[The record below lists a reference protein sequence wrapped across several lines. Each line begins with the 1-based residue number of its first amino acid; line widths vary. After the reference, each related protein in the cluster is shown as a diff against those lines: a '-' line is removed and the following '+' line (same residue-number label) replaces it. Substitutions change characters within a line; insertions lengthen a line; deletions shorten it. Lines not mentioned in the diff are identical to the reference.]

1 MTSNTKYIK
10 LSDIEHVLT
19 RPGMYI
25 GSIQPE
31 KTDTYVFDT
40 VSEDIVKKEIVYSPG
55 LYKIVDEILVNA
67 LDHATRTK
75 DLSKDQRVTEI
86 KVNISSD
93 TVSVWNNGLAI
104 PVILNEDYQEYN
116 PEVVFGNL
124 RSSENFDDTV
134 ERRVGGTN
142 GLGSK
147 CSNIFSKSFIVD
159 VGDSVNERK
168 FHQEFSDNMS
178 KRTTAKITN
187 YSPKKNSFTMI
198 TFTPDFDR
206 LGSDNAAFSN
216 DDIALLT
223 RRVFDIVGCSRWIAS
238 NLKISLNGS
247 VIKMNKFA
255 DYPLLYQ
262 GTSDLISISPN
273 EHWDI
278 SVGLSHTGAFEQVS
292 FVNGVYTRNGGK
304 HVDTVVSQIIDGI
317 TMKLTKSHKDQQ
329 IKKSVIKNNLAVF
342 IRASIDRPS
351 FSSQSKDELTTP
363 KSKFGSTFDLPVQF
377 IDKIGK
383 LGLYD
388 LVLNSMQNNLE
399 SSLKKNDGKKKNTVN
414 VPKYTSAQFSGTSR
428 SKECTLILSE
438 GDSAKTLIMAG
449 LTMEQRKF
457 YGIFP
462 LKGKMLNVRD
472 VSSKKLQE
480 NEEII
485 NLKKILGLEHGKVYT
500 NLDSLRYG
508 HVMIATDQDHDGSH
522 IKGLLFNIFSVLW
535 PSLFK
540 FPSFLSS
547 FQTPIVRATKGT
559 DIKSFYN
566 LSDYNTWKSTIDPNK
581 WNIKYYKGLGT
592 STRKEAVEYFSN
604 TKKNTLVYEHTNK
617 SDESFDM
624 AFNKKRADDRK
635 EWLSHYDFNNT
646 INTTTSI
653 PLDNFINQELIHF
666 SNNDLSRSIPNVLDG
681 LKVSQRKVLF
691 SAFKRNLVNEIKVSQ
706 FAGYTSEHSG
716 YHHGE
721 KSLEDCIIGLARDF
735 VGTNNVNLLMP
746 QGQFGSR
753 LTASDS
759 ASSRYIF
766 TQLNNITKNI
776 FNESDNQ
783 LLDYLDDDGSPIE
796 PRWYIPVIPMILV
809 NGSRGIGTGF
819 SSFIPCY
826 NPVDIINS
834 IKNKIQGKEL
844 VPLVPWYNK
853 FNGTITE
860 ESPGN
865 YITTGTYTETADKV
879 IITEL
884 PIGTWT
890 EPYTEWLKD
899 DNKVSEI
906 FKNILFNNT
915 DVDIHI
921 TLTKSSKQPV
931 KDIIQLL
938 KLSTKIST
946 SNMHAFDAQQRITK
960 YNNTDEI
967 ISAFYDVRQDYYTKR
982 KEYMLNDLKVNIRL
996 LEAKVA
1002 FIMAVLN
1009 GVLDMRKET
1018 VSSLTKFC
1026 TDKKFPKQDQSFNY
1040 LMHMRITSLTAD
1052 SVEKL
1057 KKQLTTTKS
1066 EYTTLNGKSIA
1077 ALWTADLDQLAQKL
1091 A

>member
-1 MTSNTKYIK
+1 MSKYIK

-31 KTDTYVFDT
+31 TTEMFVFDT
-40 VSEDIVKKEIVYSPG
+40 ETEKIIKKEIVYSPG

-75 DLSKDQRVTEI
+75 DLSKDQRVSEI
-86 KVNISSD
+86 KVTITAD

-104 PVILNEDYQEYN
+104 PVILNENYNEYN

-124 RSSENFDDTV
+124 RSSENFDDTS

-147 CSNIFSKSFIVD
+147 VTNIFSKSFIVD
-159 VGDSVNERK
+159 VGDSINEKK

-178 KRTTAKITN
+178 KRTKAKVTN
-187 YSPKKNSFTMI
+187 YSAKKSSFTMI
-198 TFTPDFDR
+198 TFTPDFTR
-206 LGSDNAAFSN
+206 FGSN
-216 DDIALLT
+216 DNQFSKDDLALLT
-223 RRVFDIVGCSRWIAS
+223 RRVFDIVGCSRWIPG
-238 NLKISLNGS
+238 NLKLSLNGT

-255 DYPLLYQ
+255 DYPAIYDGASELV
-262 GTSDLISISPN
+262 SISPS

-278 SVGLSHTGAFEQVS
+278 SVGLSSTGTFEQVS
-292 FVNGVYTRNGGK
+292 FVNGVYTRSGGK

-317 TMKLTKSHKDQQ
+317 SAKIAKTHKDQTV
-329 IKKSVIKNNLAVF
+329 KKSAIKNNLNVF
-342 IRASIDRPS
+342 IRASIDRPA

-363 KSKFGSTFDLPVQF
+363 KSKFGSTFDLPTQF

-388 LVLNSMQNNLE
+388 LVINSMQSNIE

-462 LKGKMLNVRD
+462 LKGKMLNVRE

-508 HVMIATDQDHDGSH
+508 HIMIATDQDHDGSH

-540 FPSFLSS
+540 FPTFLSS
-547 FQTPIVRATKGT
+547 FQTPIVRATKGSE
-559 DIKSFYN
+559 IKSFYN
-566 LSDYNTWKSTIDPNK
+566 LSDYNVWKATVDTNK
-581 WNIKYYKGLGT
+581 WTIKYYKGLGT
-592 STRKEAVEYFSN
+592 STRKEALEYFSN
-604 TKKNTLVYEHTNK
+604 TKQNTLTYEHTKK
-617 SDESFDM
+617 SDEAFDM

-635 EWLSHYDFNNT
+635 EWLSHYDFNDIVDT
-646 INTTTSI
+646 KRSI
-653 PLDNFINQELIHF
+653 PLESFINQELIHF
-666 SNNDLSRSIPNVLDG
+666 SNNDLSRSIPNVIDG

-691 SAFKRNLVNEIKVSQ
+691 SAFKRNLTNEVKVSQ

-766 TQLNNITKNI
+766 TQLNPITKLI
-776 FNESDNQ
+776 FNESDNE
-783 LLDYLDDDGSPIE
+783 LLEYLDDDGSPIE

-826 NPVDIINS
+826 NPKDIIVS
-834 IKNKIQGKEL
+834 IKNKIHRKEL
-844 VPLVPWYNK
+844 KPLVPWYNK
-853 FNGTITE
+853 FRGTITE
-860 ESPGN
+860 ETPGN
-865 YITTGTYTETADKV
+865 YLTTGVYTETNDKV

-890 EPYTEWLKD
+890 EPYTEWLRE
-899 DNKVSEI
+899 DNKVSDV
-906 FKNILFNNT
+906 FKNIVFNNT
-915 DVDIHI
+915 DVDVHI
-921 TLTKSSKQPV
+921 TLTKSSKGPV
-931 KDIIQLL
+931 KDLVQLL

-946 SNMHAFDAQQRITK
+946 SNMHAFDSRQRITK

-967 ISAFYDVRQDYYTKR
+967 ISAFYEIRKDYYTKR
-982 KEYMLNDLKVNIRL
+982 KEYILNELKTSIGL

-1009 GVLDMRKET
+1009 GTLDMRKET
-1018 VSSLTKFC
+1018 VNSLTKFC
-1026 TDKKFPKQDQSFNY
+1026 TEQKFPKQENSFNY

-1057 KKQLTTTKS
+1057 QKQLFNTKTEHS
-1066 EYTTLNGKSIA
+1066 TLNEKSIET
-1077 ALWTADLDQLAQKL
+1077 LWVADLDNLAQKL